1 MSKKKRKKV
10 VAQDSVYKAPIE
22 STGFV
27 NTMDEVISV
36 KRALDGYS
44 NVPANLG
51 AGANNLV
58 QTANYVMERFTWDYY
73 TLNILFRDNWIAK
86 AIIEKPANE
95 MLKNGFSIHSQIE
108 PDKIDK
114 IMNIWQKTKTQN
126 KFLKCL
132 KWARL
137 YGGCLLI
144 PMIENQGDLSKPLDY
159 ETIMPDSYKGCFTV
173 DRWSGVS
180 PSIELVD
187 DITDPDFGQP
197 EYYDVSDNTTGKT
210 FRIHHSRVI
219 KMIGREMPYW
229 EEIAETYWGA
239 SELEH
244 VYTELKKRDDTSANI
259 SFLIFLA
266 NIRVFKMDGM
276 SQMFSIGDQQAA
288 QRVYETMKTMNHLM
302 CNTGTLAIDKE
313 EDFAM
318 HGYSF
323 TGINDVYESFMLDIS
338 GAAEIP
344 VDKLFGRS
352 PSGFNSGAETL
363 QNYYD
368 TIDEKRETYVREP
381 LEKIVKI
388 ITMSALGEIPDDI
401 EIDFNPVRRPSDLEK
416 SDLAQKNAQPIF
428 DAYAGGLIGKGT
440 ALKELKQQSD
450 ITGLWTNITDEMIQ
464 EAYNEDKRRETEE
477 NENRNELMAAA
488 LGDDNNVSQKEASE
502 SSIDESYKNAG
513 FK

>member
-187 DITDPDFGQP
+187 NITDPDFGQP

-244 VYTELKKRDDTSANI
+244 IYTELKKRDDTSANI

-266 NIRVFKMDGM
+266 NIRVFKMEGM
-276 SQMFSIGDQQAA
+276 SQMLSIGDQQAA

-477 NENRNELMAAA
+477 NESRNELMAAA

>member
-187 DITDPDFGQP
+187 NITDPDFGQP

-266 NIRVFKMDGM
+266 NIRVFKMEGM
-276 SQMFSIGDQQAA
+276 SQMLSIGDQQAA

-401 EIDFNPVRRPSDLEK
+401 KIDFNPVRRPSDLEK

-477 NENRNELMAAA
+477 NESRNELMAAA

>member
-187 DITDPDFGQP
+187 NITDPDFGQP
-197 EYYDVSDNTTGKT
+197 EYYDISDNITGKT

-276 SQMFSIGDQQAA
+276 SQMLSIGDQQAA

-477 NENRNELMAAA
+477 NESRNELMAAA